1 MANKASRLSGYNLG
15 FTNQSGNSAEVKEM
29 DAGDVLFTNLNPLG
43 GGSGGNDPY
52 IKQYSNVPN
61 AGVLTPAFQTLPSAP
76 PTGLACSAYGWVN
89 GAPIWVALTNSTTI
103 TAGALMTSPDGKNWT
118 ARTLN
123 TTPGGAW
130 KAIAFGNGRFVAVA
144 ASAVTTTGI
153 ATSVDGVNWVFT
165 TTPAPG
171 AAWAN
176 VVFGG
181 APGQGHFVAIAN
193 FNGTANTVH
202 TSVDGKT
209 WTAQTTP
216 TSSGNW
222 TSCAWGNPLGTATGL
237 WVFTAANVTTATAAY
252 TSVPVAMTASSGVTE
267 GVVALGTFAA
277 ITLPLAPVTG
287 GLGSVAF
294 HPNTYTSHRPHV
306 AVVGSIAN
314 GTTLTLAS
322 PSNKLL
328 PGMVLS
334 AGTGAT
340 PGTTIISGSG
350 SVYTVA
356 TPYLPVTGSSI
367 SGTTLTLGTSTTLG
381 NGAGIFGTGASTTIT
396 AATTVAS
403 GGTGTSFTVNNSQTW
418 PTSGTGTIL
427 IMQNTVAS
435 TTLRFDTEFAA
446 SAVPYTGVFA
456 MLANSATNTQTIT
469 TSATSTIVPNTING
483 QGGGLINI
491 GTTNTSIAEG
501 QTVSGTGVTAGTLV
515 NGFAVLTVNLT
526 ITSGSTAATLATSNT
541 NIFTGQSVTGAG
553 IASGTTVTVSGTS
566 VTLSA
571 AATASGTI
579 SANFT
584 GGLFFVNISQTV
596 TSTTLTYKYPYGVAY
611 NYDGAN
617 VNNVA
622 VPTQAPGAA
631 WLKMVYGQ
639 GYLWAINA
647 STAAGD
653 AIMYS
658 RDAQSWQFLTLPA
671 ALATGERAAWTNIAV
686 GDFLSGLVVITSNS
700 ATTGLSLASGIAG
713 IALLAEIPNSGTQ
726 EGFPDLFIVSN
737 QPGFAPDAS
746 SPY

>member
-15 FTNQSGNSAEVKEM
+15 FTNQSGNSAEVLEM

-76 PTGLACSAYGWVN
+76 PTGLACSAYGWIN
-89 GAPIWVALTNSTTI
+89 GAPMWVALTNSTT
-103 TAGALMTSPDGKNWT
+103 TTSGALMTSPDGKNWT
-118 ARTLN
+118 ARTLP
-123 TTPGGAW
+123 TTPAGVW
-130 KAIAFGNGRFVAVA
+130 KSIAFGNGVFVAVA
-144 ASAVTTTGI
+144 NGATT
-153 ATSVDGVNWVFT
+153 ATSLMYSADGVNWVFPT
-165 TTPAPG
+165 ITAPG
-171 AAWAN
+171 ANFTHVA
-176 VVFGG
+176 FGG
-181 APGQGHFVAIAN
+181 TVGNGHFVAVCA
-193 FNGTANTVH
+193 GT
-202 TSVDGKT
+202 
-209 WTAQTTP
+209 TASTTIWSSTNAQAWAAVTTP
-216 TSSGNW
+216 VPGGNW
-222 TSCAWGNPLGTATGL
+222 TGAAWGNPLGTATGL
-237 WVFTAANVTTATAAY
+237 WVFTAASTVVGTAAY
-252 TSVPVAMTASSGVTE
+252 QSVPGAVASNAVTL
-267 GVVALGTFAA
+267 ATFAA

-367 SGTTLTLGTSTTLG
+367 SGTTLTLGSSTTLG

-396 AATTVAS
+396 AATTVSS

-469 TSATSTIVPNTING
+469 TSASSTIVPNTVNG

-622 VPTQAPGAA
+622 VPTQVPGSA

-658 RDAQSWQFLTLPA
+658 RDSQSWQFLNLPA
-671 ALATGERAAWTNIAV
+671 ALATSDRAAWTNIAV

-700 ATTGLSLASGIAG
+700 ATTGFSLASGIAG
-713 IALLAEIPNSGTQ
+713 VALLAEIPNSGTQ

-737 QPGFAPDAS
+737 QPGFGPDAS

>member
-15 FTNQSGNSAEVKEM
+15 FTNQSGNSAEVVEM

-181 APGQGHFVAIAN
+181 ASGQGHFVAIAN

-237 WVFTAANVTTATAAY
+237 WVFTAANVTTTTAAY

-277 ITLPLAPVTG
+277 ITLPTAPVTG

-294 HPNTYTSHRPHV
+294 HPNTYTSHRPHI
-306 AVVGSIAN
+306 ALVGSIAN

-334 AGTGAT
+334 AGTGAV

-350 SVYTVA
+350 SVYTVR
-356 TPYLPVTGSSI
+356 TPYFEVPASSI

-381 NGAGIFGTGASTTIT
+381 NGAGIFGTGASTSVT

-418 PTSGTGTIL
+418 PSSGTGTIL

-456 MLANSATNTQTIT
+456 MLAAS
-469 TSATSTIVPNTING
+469 
-483 QGGGLINI
+483 
-491 GTTNTSIAEG
+491 
-501 QTVSGTGVTAGTLV
+501 
-515 NGFAVLTVNLT
+515 
-526 ITSGSTAATLATSNT
+526 AAT
-541 NIFTGQSVTGAG
+541 
-553 IASGTTVTVSGTS
+553 
-566 VTLSA
+566 
-571 AATASGTI
+571 TA
-579 SANFT
+579 
-584 GGLFFVNISQTV
+584 
-596 TSTTLTYKYPYGVAY
+596 GVAY
-611 NYDGAN
+611 NYDGTNA
-617 VNNVA
+617 NNVS
-622 VPTQAPGAA
+622 VPVQTPGGA

-658 RDAQSWQFLTLPA
+658 RDAQSWQFLNLPA
-671 ALATGERAAWTNIAV
+671 AVATSERAAWTNIAV

-713 IALLAEIPNSGTQ
+713 IAMLAEIPNSGTQ

-737 QPGFAPDAS
+737 QPGFGPDAT